1 MNLTLKLVALMLI
14 AVLGFCVFLFVG
26 SVVGKQLPF
35 SEPGEF
41 NWWAIQ
47 SGSAGLSVAAVI
59 VGPFL
64 LVLFNQGRWLA
75 ALLVTTPVLFV
86 NGTDISLIEVLWSS
100 MYLLFISACTWV
112 SLRVFTTQTTALRSD
127 K

>member
-41 NWWAIQ
+41 NWWAI
-47 SGSAGLSVAAVI
+47 
-59 VGPFL
+59 
-64 LVLFNQGRWLA
+64 
-75 ALLVTTPVLFV
+75 
-86 NGTDISLIEVLWSS
+86 
-100 MYLLFISACTWV
+100 
-112 SLRVFTTQTTALRSD
+112 
-127 K
+127 